1 MTTTPTTTTTRS
13 DEWTAPGPGAW
24 RAETAHSVGAMTPVT
39 QYVIGAAQPAA
50 MRQVFAQWGI
60 PADTTDV
67 KFINGHMYH
76 RLRPLVGAD
85 KPVRKPP
92 PAAIL
97 KLLVR
102 VHPEFRRRTRLAAL
116 TLANR
121 PWRQTIADW
130 STTIRPEWERRNL
143 ALQDVD
149 LAELDADALAD
160 HIDAVVAHALD
171 GMKTHF
177 VLHASDLGPIGL
189 LLVFC
194 EDHGIAAEEVVPA
207 LVGASPSTSQPAR
220 LLEAMRADVTASGR
234 TPGTVDELR
243 SIAPA
248 IDDYLRL
255 RGTRIVSRYDV
266 DGATLA
272 EVPELILASVLH
284 GTKANEHDSAGTI
297 AALRAK
303 VPAEHRREF
312 DELLADARACMD
324 LRDDNGPYT
333 VEWPLGLL
341 RVAMLEA
348 GRRLTESGA
357 LTQVDHALELTQAEL
372 TGLLRGTTQ
381 TPDRSEVAG
390 RAIDRARRSLLDAP
404 ELVGTPEPPPPAGTL
419 PAPAERL
426 IRVVT
431 AVTDKLARGEHADD
445 LHGTGIGTRPYT
457 GVVRRADS
465 PEAAIAQLEP
475 GEILVVPFTTPAYNV
490 VLPLAGA
497 IVTAEGGPL
506 SHAAVLARELDL
518 PAIVGASGALA
529 LVNGATITVDPRSG
543 QISVPVTAG
552 I

>member
-1 MTTTPTTTTTRS
+1 
-13 DEWTAPGPGAW
+13 
-24 RAETAHSVGAMTPVT
+24 
-39 QYVIGAAQPAA
+39 
-50 MRQVFAQWGI
+50 
-60 PADTTDV
+60 
-67 KFINGHMYH
+67 
-76 RLRPLVGAD
+76 
-85 KPVRKPP
+85 
-92 PAAIL
+92 
-97 KLLVR
+97 
-102 VHPEFRRRTRLAAL
+102 
-116 TLANR
+116 
-121 PWRQTIADW
+121 
-130 STTIRPEWERRNL
+130 
-143 ALQDVD
+143 
-149 LAELDADALAD
+149 
-160 HIDAVVAHALD
+160 
-171 GMKTHF
+171 MKTHF

-207 LVGASPSTSQPAR
+207 LVGASPSTSEPAR

>member
-1 MTTTPTTTTTRS
+1 MTTTTTT
-13 DEWTAPGPGAW
+13 DDWTAPGPGAW

-39 QYVIGAAQPAA
+39 QYLIGTAQPAA

-67 KFINGHMYH
+67 RFINGHMYH

-102 VHPEFRRRTRLAAL
+102 VHPEFRRRTRLAAR
-116 TLANR
+116 TLADR

-130 STTIRPEWERRNL
+130 STTIRPDWERRNL

-149 LAELDADALAD
+149 LAKLDDVALAD

-194 EDHGIAAEEVVPA
+194 EDQGIAAEDVVPA
-207 LVGASPSTSQPAR
+207 LVGASPSTSEPAR
-220 LLEAMRADVTASGR
+220 LLEAMRSDVKASGR
-234 TPGTVDELR
+234 TPTTLDELR
-243 SIAPA
+243 SITPA

-255 RGTRIVSRYDV
+255 RGSRIVSRYDV
-266 DGATLA
+266 DGATLT

-284 GTKANEHDSAGTI
+284 GTNANEHDSADTI
-297 AALRAK
+297 AGLRAEI
-303 VPAEHRREF
+303 PTERQGEF

-341 RVAMLEA
+341 RLAMLEA
-348 GRRLTESGA
+348 GRRLTQSGA
-357 LTQVDHALELTQAEL
+357 IAEADHALEVTQAEL
-372 TGLLRGTTQ
+372 TALLRRTSH
-381 TPDRSEVAG
+381 TPDRSEAG
-390 RAIDRARRSLLDAP
+390 TRALDRRRRSLLDAP
-404 ELVGTPEPPPPAGTL
+404 ELVGTPEPPPPPGTL

-431 AVTDKLARGEHADD
+431 AVTDKLARGEHADH

-518 PAIVGASGALA
+518 PAIIGASGALGLA
-529 LVNGATITVDPRSG
+529 NGATITVDPRTG
-543 QISVPVTAG
+543 HIAVPVTAG